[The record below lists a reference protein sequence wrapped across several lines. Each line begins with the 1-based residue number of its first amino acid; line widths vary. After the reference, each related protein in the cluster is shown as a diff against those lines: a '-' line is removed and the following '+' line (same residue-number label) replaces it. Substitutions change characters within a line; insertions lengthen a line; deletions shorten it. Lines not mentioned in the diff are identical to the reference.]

1 MSERTKQSSTTGE
14 MLVEEIDKRTYDPN
28 VYFTSHDPASL
39 SRSRSRVS
47 KPNASS
53 RSTKR
58 INYSLADLE
67 NKLFNQQREPN
78 NESSNPGHNDT
89 NLNMLDKFTQ
99 KEVLQSKKRCLE
111 LDMEN
116 QKDIVEVPSLLST
129 ITGVDRNK
137 IEVSSGSN
145 GTGVIRHK
153 NKIEVPKNIHLSY
166 RSTKPPVPKRKNTN
180 RIVALKKTLSS
191 RRTLQ
196 SYLETLDQVNR
207 SIIYHNVSN
216 KKFLKVL
223 PVITICS
230 VCGGYDSISSCV
242 HCGSKICSLRCF
254 NLHNETRCIH
264 R

>member
-1 MSERTKQSSTTGE
+1 
-14 MLVEEIDKRTYDPN
+14 MLVEEINKKTYDPN
-28 VYFTSHDPASL
+28 VYYTSADPAAT
-39 SRSRSRVS
+39 SRPRNRIS
-47 KPNASS
+47 KSNTST

-58 INYSLADLE
+58 VNYSLADLE
-67 NKLFNQQREPN
+67 NRLFNQQRESN
-78 NESSNPGHNDT
+78 EESSTSTVSESNS
-89 NLNMLDKFTQ
+89 NMLDRFTQ
-99 KEVLQSKKRCLE
+99 KEIIQSKRRSLE

-116 QKDIVEVPSLLST
+116 QKDILEVPSLLSAM
-129 ITGVDRNK
+129 TGINRNK
-137 IEVSSGSN
+137 IDASNSLNAEGDTSSS
-145 GTGVIRHK
+145 VRHK
-153 NKIEVPKNIHLSY
+153 NKIEVPRTISLSY

-191 RRTLQ
+191 KRTLQ
-196 SYLETLDQVNR
+196 SYLDTLDQVNR

-216 KKFLKVL
+216 KKFFKVL

-242 HCGSKICSLRCF
+242 HCGSKICSLKCF